1 MLDITCGTFT
11 IPETIAVIVSMLIK
25 AFYIGVPILLIVWG
39 MLDLGKATISQKED
53 EIKKHQKMFFK
64 RLLSA
69 VLVFFIAVAVEFV
82 LGILAK
88 ADLPGMYGVSECVD
102 KLIDY

>member
-69 VLVFFIAVAVEFV
+69 ILVFFIAVAVEFV

>member
-39 MLDLGKATISQKED
+39 MLDLGKAVIQQKED
-53 EIKKHQKMFFK
+53 DIKKGWKTFLS
-64 RLLSA
+64 RLFAALI
-69 VLVFFIAVAVEFV
+69 VFFVVVIVKFVVGLVVEGGTSSNIV
-82 LGILAK
+82 ECIDKILK
-88 ADLPGMYGVSECVD
+88 A
-102 KLIDY
+102 